1 MECKKG
7 FTLSEVLVTLGVVSV
22 LAAVIVPAVMK
33 VTPDTKKVMFRK
45 AYFSLEEAVG
55 KLINDDTNYPELT
68 SFSGGDC
75 TIDGITV
82 QCGFHNTDITGTLV
96 PAGQD
101 KFCYLLSENMNII
114 GTVDCATT
122 SVKANS
128 SNWSFKTTDGI
139 RWRLYYA
146 LSNTFSLKKEP
157 YSYTYYRIIFDVNG
171 DKPPNCHYG
180 YSEALPLVLGSL
192 GGDCAGN
199 VVPDIYSVFIRYD
212 GKLTIQQSDAVAQGF
227 LSDPLNT
234 KK

>member
-7 FTLSEVLVTLGVVSV
+7 FTLSEVLVTLGVLSV
-22 LAAVIVPAVMK
+22 LAAIIIPAVIN
-33 VTPDTKKVMFRK
+33 VTPDTKKVMFKK
-45 AYFSLEEAVG
+45 AYFSLEEAVS

-75 TIDGITV
+75 KIDDITV
-82 QCGFHNTDITGTLV
+82 QCGFHNTDIAGSLV

-101 KFCYLLSENMNII
+101 KFCYLLSENLNTI

-128 SNWSFKTTDGI
+128 SNWSFSTTDGI

-146 LSNTFSLKKEP
+146 LSNTFSLEKEP
-157 YSYTYYRIIFDVNG
+157 YSYTDYRIIFDVNG
-171 DKPPNCHYG
+171 AKEPNCHYG
-180 YSEALPLVLGSL
+180 YEETLPLVLSSL
-192 GGDCAGN
+192 GGDCDGD

-212 GKLTIQQSDAVAQGF
+212 GKLTIQPTDAVAQGF
-227 LSDPLNT
+227 LSDPLNN